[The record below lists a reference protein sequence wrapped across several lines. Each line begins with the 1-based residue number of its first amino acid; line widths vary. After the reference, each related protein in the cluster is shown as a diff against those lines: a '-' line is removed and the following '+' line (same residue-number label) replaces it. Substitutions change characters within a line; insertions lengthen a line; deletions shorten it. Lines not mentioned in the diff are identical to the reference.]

1 VVRAAHGSGWA
12 LAGDA
17 SLVMD
22 PITGF
27 GIGHARRDAELL
39 SAAIAS
45 GLGGTSDLNQALIR
59 YEKQRNRE
67 TSPDFDWTL
76 NLARLQGVSEVEQR
90 LFAAIGADH
99 AEATDFL
106 GVLTGV
112 VPMRSIFS
120 PSHDWSA

>member
-1 VVRAAHGSGWA
+1 
-12 LAGDA
+12 
-17 SLVMD
+17 
-22 PITGF
+22 
-27 GIGHARRDAELL
+27 LL

-76 NLARLQGVSEVEQR
+76 NLARLQGVSEVEER
-90 LFAAIGADH
+90 LFAAIGADQ
-99 AEATDFL
+99 AEATNFL
-106 GVLTGV
+106 GFLTGV

-120 PSHDWSA
+120 PTHLVRLVGVKDFLRLARGRSR